1 MLSTTSSG
9 FTPQYGPLFEDV
21 ARYVVD
27 TTTRIQNQVATAHRQ
42 PPPAE
47 EEPAIKKRKLQNG
60 NGVGAQAIK
69 SEVASDAPLK
79 FKMQDIS
86 FTIPQRKK
94 LSLEITAA
102 GGQLRARN
110 QTTDTVEFG
119 VAMNEIGTLLQ
130 MLLSIGGCAT
140 MLFFLS

>member
-1 MLSTTSSG
+1 VSLHPSSG

-27 TTTRIQNQVATAHRQ
+27 TTTRMQSQIATQ
-42 PPPAE
+42 QKPQPAE

-60 NGVGAQAIK
+60 NGVGTLAVK
-69 SEVASDAPLK
+69 SESASDAPLK
-79 FKMQDIS
+79 FKVQDIS

-110 QTTDTVEFG
+110 QTTDTVEFSM
-119 VAMNEIGTLLQ
+119 AMNDIGEWLGADL
-130 MLLSIGGCAT
+130 IIPVGG
-140 MLFFLS
+140 